1 MRNAEGGAVHRVHA
15 VVCCLLAGGA
25 PLATGGRRPDQ
36 DNDELQV
43 YPFRVKLVCIVVVLL
58 LMAALFQA
66 QAPLRDRRPFRT
78 GIELTSL
85 TATVT
90 DRQGGLITGLSR
102 DAFEVFEDGERQQ
115 VTQFTNE
122 RVPVGV
128 GVLLDTSDS
137 MFGSRIRD
145 AHAAVD
151 RFLFELLDRED
162 QFFLLVFNH
171 APHVV
176 TGWSHDPETFRKAL
190 QALHPSGGT
199 AVYDAILRALP
210 MIGARE
216 RARAALVIIS
226 DGADTASDASLREVR
241 AALARSDAFVYAIAI
256 DSTDTRPIN
265 ARVDVNTLRN
275 ITGESGGRTE
285 VVHTTADIAAA
296 TARIAEELNSQYVL
310 GYTSSH
316 ALDNQYHSIRVR
328 VVGSDYRVRARR
340 GYVRTP

>member
-1 MRNAEGGAVHRVHA
+1 VRLTSVA
-15 VVCCLLAGGA
+15 
-25 PLATGGRRPDQ
+25 
-36 DNDELQV
+36 
-43 YPFRVKLVCIVVVLL
+43 LVLSA
-58 LMAALFQA
+58 AALLQA
-66 QAPLRDRRPFRT
+66 QAPTLRDRRPFRT

-90 DRQGGLITGLSR
+90 GPQGRLITGLGR
-102 DAFEVFEDGERQQ
+102 EAFEVFEDGERQQ

-122 RVPVGV
+122 RVPVGL
-128 GVLLDTSDS
+128 GVLLDISDS

-145 AHAAVD
+145 ARLAVD

-162 QFFLLVFNH
+162 EFFLLAFNH
-171 APHVV
+171 APHVL
-176 TGWSHDPETFRKAL
+176 TGWSHDAGTFRKAL
-190 QALHPSGGT
+190 AALHPSGGT

-210 MIGARE
+210 MLDARE
-216 RARAALVIIS
+216 RARAALLVIS
-226 DGADTASDASLREVR
+226 DGADTASDASLRDVR

-256 DSTDTRPIN
+256 DPPETRPIN
-265 ARVDVNTLRN
+265 ARVDVDTLRN

-285 VVHTTADIAAA
+285 LVHTTGDIAAA

-316 ALDNQYHSIRVR
+316 AADGQYHSIRVR
-328 VVGSDYRVRARR
+328 VVGSDYVVRARR